1 MDIAEIKKLVQESY
15 GFEILDI
22 EKIKNVYKIKTFDNY
37 LCLKV
42 IGYNFHHF
50 YFIVSAVKHLQN
62 NGFER
67 IPKLINTLGNKEYIA
82 LDNHFAYLTPWVSAR
97 ICNYDNPLDLELAA
111 AKLAELHK
119 KSIGFEVD
127 DRMQPRVGWFK
138 WIDTFGARR
147 DEILGFKAKILMKD
161 QKSEFDH
168 LYLDMMEEEL
178 IRADMCIDN
187 LCNSS
192 YITKMEKEILLK
204 GFCHHD
210 YAHHNVLIGDSGNVD
225 IIDFDYCI
233 LDTHLHDLSSLLLR
247 TMKNGKWDMDT
258 AKYIMDIYNNIMTID
273 ILDIPIMA
281 AFMEFPQDYWQIG
294 IQYYLEK
301 QPWEEEFFMKKLKK
315 TCEDREEKQE
325 FVEEFREHIY
335 NG

>member
-1 MDIAEIKKLVQESY
+1 MDIAEIKRLVQESY
-15 GFEILDI
+15 GFQVIDI
-22 EKIKNVYKIKTFDNY
+22 EKIKNVYKIKTFDKC

-42 IGYNFHHF
+42 IRYNFNHF
-50 YFIVSAVKHLQN
+50 FFIVSAIKHLQN

-67 IPKLINTLGNKEYIA
+67 IPEIIKTMDNKEYIE
-82 LDNHFAYLTPWVSAR
+82 LGKYYAYLTPWVNAR

-111 AKLAELHK
+111 SKLSELHK

-127 DRMQPRVGWFK
+127 SRMQPRIGWFK
-138 WIDTFGARR
+138 WIDTFLTRR
-147 DEILGFKAKILMKD
+147 KEILDFKACIQAKE
-161 QKSEFDH
+161 QKTEFDT

-178 IRADMCIDN
+178 FRADMSVEN
-187 LCNSS
+187 LCNSN
-192 YITKMEKEILLK
+192 YLVKMEKEILLK

-210 YAHHNVLIGDSGNVD
+210 YAHHNVLVSDSGKVD

-233 LDTHLHDLSSLLLR
+233 LDTHLHDLASLLLR
-247 TMKNGKWDMDT
+247 AMKHGKWDIDT
-258 AKYIMDIYNNIMTID
+258 AIYVMDAYSSIMPID
-273 ILDIPIMA
+273 SLDIPIMA
-281 AFMEFPQDYWQIG
+281 AFMEFPQDYWQVG

-301 QPWEEEFFMKKLKK
+301 QPWEEDFFLKKLKK

-325 FVEEFREHIY
+325 FIEEFREYIY

>member
-1 MDIAEIKKLVQESY
+1 LDIAEIKKLVQESY

-22 EKIKNVYKIKTFDNY
+22 EKIKNVYKIKTFDNC

-42 IGYNFHHF
+42 IRYNFNHF
-50 YFIVSAVKHLQN
+50 FFIVSAIKHLQN

-67 IPKLINTLGNKEYIA
+67 IPKFIKTVGNKEYIA
-82 LDNHFAYLTPWVSAR
+82 FDNYFAYLTPWVNAR

-127 DRMQPRVGWFK
+127 NRMQPRVGWFK
-138 WIDTFGARR
+138 WIDTFITRR
-147 DEILGFKAKILMKD
+147 DEILSFKTKIQIKE

-168 LYLDMMEEEL
+168 LYLNMMEEEL
-178 IRADMCIDN
+178 ERAEMCVDN
-187 LCNSS
+187 LCNSN
-192 YITKMEKEILLK
+192 YIAKMEKEILLK

-210 YAHHNVLIGDSGNVD
+210 YAHHNVLIGDNGNVD
-225 IIDFDYCI
+225 IIDFDYSI

-247 TMKNGKWDMDT
+247 TMKHGKWDMDT
-258 AKYIMDIYNNIMTID
+258 AKYIMDVYNSIMPID

-281 AFMEFPQDYWQIG
+281 AFMEFPQDYWQLG
-294 IQYYLEK
+294 IQYYLEN
-301 QPWEEEFFMKKLKK
+301 QPWEEEFFLKKLKK
-315 TCEDREEKQE
+315 TYEDRDEKQE
-325 FVEEFREHIY
+325 FVEEFREYIY
-335 NG
+335 KG